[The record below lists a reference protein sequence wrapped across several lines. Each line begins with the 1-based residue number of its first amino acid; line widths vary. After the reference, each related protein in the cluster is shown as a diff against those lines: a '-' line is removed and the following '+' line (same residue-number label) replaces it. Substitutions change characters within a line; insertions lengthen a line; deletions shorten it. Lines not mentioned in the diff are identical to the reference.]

1 MNTKKNFISQI
12 MVTIMF
18 AITFLITGQC
28 FGADD
33 GNYDPA
39 THTLWQLISANQ
51 QGYGEFYSVWAM
63 RFTKKGW
70 IQIVMVLKAEQYPE
84 CQR

>member
-33 GNYDPA
+33 GDVTRYGYREAGFSIALPQ
-39 THTLWQLISANQ
+39 HWREISA
-51 QGYGEFYSVWAM
+51 E
-63 RFTKKGW
+63 
-70 IQIVMVLKAEQYPE
+70 VLS
-84 CQR
+84 